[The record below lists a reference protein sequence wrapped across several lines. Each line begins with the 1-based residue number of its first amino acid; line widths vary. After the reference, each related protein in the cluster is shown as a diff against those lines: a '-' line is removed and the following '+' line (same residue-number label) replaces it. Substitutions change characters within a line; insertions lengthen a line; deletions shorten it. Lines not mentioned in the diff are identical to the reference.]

1 MLYYNRHGDNIMST
15 PNTKNKYRF
24 THHQNHYQTTLK
36 KNIIENPDLP
46 IEFIC
51 KTLIAKEMNTEPF
64 IFRNK

>member
-1 MLYYNRHGDNIMST
+1 MST

-24 THHQNHYQTTLK
+24 THHQNHYQATLK